1 MNKRII
7 TLIIALAVLCG
18 GAMAQQKQ
26 GHARIPVSRNVGKG
40 TVVDHTKV
48 RVWYALNADKIDD
61 MNTYIDFQRLDIG
74 DSITKCCSWF
84 VFNSDSLRAEWGKKN
99 RNAQGARCG
108 WDQAARSKT
117 TGASMNGRTSTSRK
131 DN

>member
-7 TLIIALAVLCG
+7 TIIIALAVVCG

-74 DSITKCCSWF
+74 DSITKCYSWF
-84 VFNSDSLRAEWGKKN
+84 VFNSDSLRAGEQEEQKCSGCPDVAGTRRQEAK
-99 RNAQGARCG
+99 QLVPV
-108 WDQAARSKT
+108 
-117 TGASMNGRTSTSRK
+117 
-131 DN
+131 

>member
-1 MNKRII
+1 MNKKIL
-7 TLIIALAVLCG
+7 TLILALAAMCG
-18 GAMAQQKQ
+18 GASAQQKQ

-74 DSITKCCSWF
+74 DSITKYYSWF
-84 VFNSDSLRAEWGKKN
+84 VFNSDSLRADW
-99 RNAQGARCG
+99 RVPRCG
-108 WDQAARSKT
+108 LAPAGRNRII
-117 TGASMNGRTSTSRK
+117 GANMNGQTSTSAVA
-131 DN
+131 N